1 VKVAVFVFPGS
12 VTLIE
17 KVWLPSARVGKT
29 AGAVIVNVSPV
40 VAEKV
45 GTNRYAEPALSFVTV
60 AVKPAPEPLAVTVM
74 ISSAAAAIC
83 VVPFGAKVKARPGIV
98 IDAVARLPTASRA
111 FTVVVPCV
119 VPAVNTPVL
128 TTIVPIVV
136 SALVHEIGG
145 VPPNGVRVKTSP
157 VDTID
162 VVGKILNIEVEGPN
176 GVPSSS
182 APWQATKNPIDNR
195 RKNIPFFPLFLYRFM
210 NFSKE

>member
-1 VKVAVFVFPGS
+1 MNVALFVFPGS

-17 KVWLPSARVGKT
+17 KVWLPSARVGMV

-45 GTNRYAEPALSFVTV
+45 GTNKYAEPALSFVTL

-74 ISSAAAAIC
+74 ISSASTAIC

-98 IDAVARLPTASRA
+98 IDAVARLPTASSA

-136 SALVHEIGG
+136 SALVQKIGA
-145 VPPNGVRVKTSP
+145 VPPNGIKVIVSP
-157 VDTID
+157 VVTID
-162 VVGKILNIEVEGPN
+162 VLGKTLNIEVEGPN
-176 GVPSSS
+176 GVPSSR
-182 APWQATKNPIDNR
+182 APWQATNSPIDNIM
-195 RKNIPFFPLFLYRFM
+195 KIIPSFLLFFHRFIKF
-210 NFSKE
+210 NNV

>member
-1 VKVAVFVFPGS
+1 MNVALFVFPGS

-17 KVWLPSARVGKT
+17 KVWLPSARVGKV

-60 AVKPAPEPLAVTVM
+60 AVKPAPDPLAVTVI
-74 ISSAAAAIC
+74 ISSLPTKIT

-119 VPAVNTPVL
+119 VPAVNTPVF

-136 SALVHEIGG
+136 SALVQEIGA
-145 VPPNGVRVKTSP
+145 VPPYGINVMFSP
-157 VDTID
+157 VATID
-162 VVGKILNIEVEGPN
+162 VLGKTLNIEVEGPN

-182 APWQATKNPIDNR
+182 AP
-195 RKNIPFFPLFLYRFM
+195 
-210 NFSKE
+210 

>member
-1 VKVAVFVFPGS
+1 MNVALFVFPGS

-17 KVWLPSARVGKT
+17 NVWLPSARVGKV
-29 AGAVIVNVSPV
+29 AGAVIVKVSPV
-40 VAEKV
+40 VVEKV
-45 GTNRYAEPALSFVTV
+45 GTNRYADPALSFVTV
-60 AVKPAPEPLAVTVM
+60 AVKPAPELLAVTVM
-74 ISSAAAAIC
+74 ISSAPAAIC

-136 SALVHEIGG
+136 SALVHEIGA
-145 VPPNGVRVKTSP
+145 VPPNGIKVKISP
-157 VDTID
+157 VVTID
-162 VVGKILNIEVEGPN
+162 VLGKILNIEVEGPN

-182 APWQATKNPIDNR
+182 APWQATKLPINNR
-195 RKNIPFFPLFLYRFM
+195 INIILSFFLFLLLLM
-210 NFSKE
+210 NFFKE

>member
-1 VKVAVFVFPGS
+1 MIVK
-12 VTLIE
+12 
-17 KVWLPSARVGKT
+17 
-29 AGAVIVNVSPV
+29 VSPV

-45 GTNRYAEPALSFVTV
+45 GANRYAEPALSFVTV
-60 AVKPAPEPLAVTVM
+60 AVKPAPEPFAVTVM
-74 ISSAAAAIC
+74 ISSALTAIC
-83 VVPFGAKVKARPGIV
+83 VVPFGAKVKARPGTV

-136 SALVHEIGG
+136 LALVQEFGG
-145 VPPNGVRVKTSP
+145 VPPNGVKVKTSP
-157 VDTID
+157 VDTIE

-195 RKNIPFFPLFLYRFM
+195 RKNIPFFPLCLYRFM